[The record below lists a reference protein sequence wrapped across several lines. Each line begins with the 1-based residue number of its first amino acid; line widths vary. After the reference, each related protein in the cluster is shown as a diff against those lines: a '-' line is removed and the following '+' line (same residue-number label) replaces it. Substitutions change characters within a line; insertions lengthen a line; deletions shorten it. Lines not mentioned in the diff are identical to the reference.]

1 MISPLSLTPKLLN
14 VSMKSG
20 TEGLESDCV
29 VVDIVHETDVMR
41 CKM

>member
-1 MISPLSLTPKLLN
+1 MICPLSLTPKLLN

-20 TEGLESDCV
+20 TGGLESDC

-41 CKM
+41 YKM